1 MVLIFSI
8 KFDYSTTCVIKWL
21 DHWGIKTV
29 RINADDDIYKFEII
43 SKNGIFFRN
52 TLTDELVNLLE
63 AEACWWRRTGITS
76 KQLAQFP
83 ARESF
88 TIEDVDVISLIKGKN
103 NYLDE
108 EVKALAE
115 YIFYSV
121 YKNAKINLGKPVFN
135 LNRLIVCDIAQKYG
149 LQVPS
154 YKVITHGAHL
164 ADSRQDFGRMVTKA
178 ISNGIYRIIGKHR
191 FYTYT
196 ELLEE
201 SFFEETK
208 NTPLFPS
215 MVTQLIEKKIE
226 IRTFYIDGEFFSM
239 AIFSQTSE
247 QTMIDFR
254 KYSNNRTE
262 PYRLPKDIETKLEC
276 ILKELDLNCC
286 SIDFIVDK
294 NDNFIFLEINPV
306 GQFGMT
312 SEPCNYNLHK
322 LVAKYLIYG
331 RIN

>member
-29 RINADDDIYKFEII
+29 RINGDDDIYKFDCIEQG
-43 SKNGIFFRN
+43 GIYFQN
-52 TLTDELVNLLE
+52 TLTGERVNLLE
-63 AEACWWRRTGITS
+63 AEACWWRRTGLTAR
-76 KQLAQFP
+76 QLAQFSP
-83 ARESF
+83 PEEFS
-88 TIEDVDVISLIKGKN
+88 IDGLDVSSLIKGKN

-108 EVKALAE
+108 ETKAIIE

-121 YKNAKINLGKPVFN
+121 YNKAPINLGKPLFN
-135 LNRLIVCDIAQKYG
+135 LNRLVVCDLAKKHG

-154 YKVITHGAHL
+154 YKVITHGKQL
-164 ADSRQDFGRMVTKA
+164 EGSRQDFGRMVTKA
-178 ISNGIYRIIGKHR
+178 ISNGIYRIVDKHR
-191 FYTYT
+191 YYTYT
-196 ELLEE
+196 ELMEE
-201 SFFEETK
+201 DFFDANS

-215 MVTQLIEKKIE
+215 MVTQLVVKKFE
-226 IRTFYIDGEFFSM
+226 IRTFYIDGQFFSM

-247 QTMIDFR
+247 QTRIDFR
-254 KYSNNRTE
+254 KYNNNRTE
-262 PYRLPKDIETKLEC
+262 PYRLPKVVEDKISAV
-276 ILKELDLNCC
+276 LKELDLNCC
-286 SIDFIVDK
+286 SMDFIVDD
-294 NDNFIFLEINPV
+294 NDNLIFLEINPV